1 MTPESDWPST
11 CPDEFCGDLFPSS
24 PSKRLVAAYRAYRF
38 QQTAITTLSV
48 CLQIRTDQKL
58 PDLHQVALKNKW
70 PIDIDFDDVAKRIG
84 NHRDEFSGFF
94 TNEIVISV
102 SAAWKSFI
110 QGLANHRTPLS
121 KFKSLTD
128 QQKFSIIGPISHCG

>member
-1 MTPESDWPST
+1 VTPESDWLST
-11 CPDEFCGDLFPSS
+11 CPDECGDLFPSS
-24 PSKRLVAAYRAYRF
+24 SSKRLVAIYRAYCS
-38 QQTAITTLSV
+38 QQTAITMLLV

-70 PIDIDFDDVAKRIG
+70 PIDINFDNVVNRIG
-84 NHRDEFSGFF
+84 NHHDEFSGLF

-110 QGLANHRTPLS
+110 QGLANRRTPLS
-121 KFKSLTD
+121 KFRNLTD
-128 QQKFSIIGPISHCG
+128 QQKFSTIGPISHCG

>member
-1 MTPESDWPST
+1 MIPESDWPST

-24 PSKRLVAAYRAYRF
+24 LSKRLVAAYRAYCS
-38 QQTAITTLSV
+38 QQMAITTLSV

-70 PIDIDFDDVAKRIG
+70 PIDIDFDDVV
-84 NHRDEFSGFF
+84 NHIANHLDEFSGLF

-102 SAAWKSFI
+102 SA
-110 QGLANHRTPLS
+110 T
-121 KFKSLTD
+121 
-128 QQKFSIIGPISHCG
+128 